1 MMDEV
6 KNDDDLSS
14 VWQAPAVAVTEV
26 PMTTRL
32 PPVVFPKRLTTRPVD
47 PRRYLLFAAS
57 ALDVCIA
64 QKGIF
69 FIQNPLH
76 DCSRFSLEPALADN
90 FVTKSESITVYALI

>member
-26 PMTTRL
+26 PMTTCL
-32 PPVVFPKRLTTRPVD
+32 PPVVFPKRLASRPAD

-64 QKGIF
+64 QKRDF
-69 FIQNPLH
+69 LH
-76 DCSRFSLEPALADN
+76 PKPTS
-90 FVTKSESITVYALI
+90 